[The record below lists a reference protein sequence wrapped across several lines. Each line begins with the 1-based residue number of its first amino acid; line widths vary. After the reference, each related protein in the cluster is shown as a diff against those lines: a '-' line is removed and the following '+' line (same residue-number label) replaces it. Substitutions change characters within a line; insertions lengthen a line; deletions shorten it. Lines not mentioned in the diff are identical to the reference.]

1 MFNRKQT
8 ANSFDIQGRPVG
20 PGCKP
25 LVIAE
30 VAQAH
35 DGSLGA
41 AHAFIDLAADCGAD
55 AIKFQ
60 THIAAAESTVDEPF
74 RVNFSYEDRSRYDYW
89 TRMEF
94 SAEGWAGLADHAR
107 RRGLLFLSSP
117 FSLEAIELLEG
128 LGVPAWKVASGEVQN
143 WPLID
148 AMLATKKPILL
159 SSGMSTLE
167 ELART
172 VGHIRGQSDP
182 PPLAIFQCTTMYPT
196 PLENVGLNLLEELSA
211 KFHVPV
217 GLSDHSADVL
227 PPIAAMVLGASF
239 IEVHLALHRA
249 MFGPDTAASLLP
261 DQLAEVCRARD
272 AVFTLLTHKVDKDS
286 HAAALEGSASLFGRS
301 LALKQPQKAG
311 TVLTAEM
318 LTLKKPGF
326 GLPPSELDT
335 YVGRRLAQD
344 VGAERLLRATDFAN

>member
-1 MFNRKQT
+1 MFERKSPAGT
-8 ANSFDIQGRPVG
+8 FAIEGRAVG

-41 AHAFIDLAADCGAD
+41 AHAFVDLAADCGAD

-74 RVNFSYEDRSRYDYW
+74 RVNFSYQDGNRYDYW
-89 TRMEF
+89 RRMEF
-94 SAEGWAGLADHAR
+94 SPEGWAGLADHAR

-117 FSLEAIELLEG
+117 FSLEAVELLEA
-128 LGVPAWKVASGEVQN
+128 LEVPAWKVASGEVQN
-143 WPLID
+143 WLLID

-159 SSGMSTLE
+159 SSGMSTFE
-167 ELART
+167 ELAQT
-172 VGHIRGQSDP
+172 VNYVQGQSDS
-182 PPLAIFQCTTMYPT
+182 PLAIFQCTTMYPT
-196 PLENVGLNLLEELSA
+196 PLEDVGLNVLSELA
-211 KFHVPV
+211 DRFNVPV

-227 PPIAAMVLGASF
+227 PSIAAMVLGASL
-239 IEVHLALHRA
+239 IEVHLTLHRA
-249 MFGPDTAASLLP
+249 MFGPDTAASLVP
-261 DQLAEVCRARD
+261 EQLAELCRGRD
-272 AVFTLLTHKVDKDS
+272 AIFTLLTQKVDKN
-286 HAAALEGSASLFGRS
+286 HRAATLKGSATLFGRS
-301 LALKQPQKAG
+301 LALKHPQKAG

-326 GLPPSELDT
+326 GLPPSEINT
-335 YVGRRLAQD
+335 YVGRRLAHD
-344 VGAERLLRATDFAN
+344 VGAERLLRKTDLEG